1 MEWHIAPHSRVDIH
15 VFSGINFS
23 GERRITN
30 IHAAGGRQGSAL
42 NDFAFR
48 SIAISGPI
56 GTTVVLCTSVLDI
69 GWESRP
75 WRAFRVIKGAGFRT
89 KEGKIAIRAP
99 ELDWFDASDAH
110 RTDNANRYERHLSV
124 DLLPG
129 LKSMGKCALR
139 SGLHFASSCSRGA
152 ADRASSVSGNGSATT
167 DRAVCSRKSVRLT
180 PVL

>member
-1 MEWHIAPHSRVDIH
+1 MEWNIAPHTRVDIH

-30 IHAAGGRQGSAL
+30 IPPAGGRQGSAL
-42 NDFAFR
+42 NDFALR

-69 GWESRP
+69 GWENRP

-99 ELDWFDASDAH
+99 DLDWFDASDAH
-110 RTDNANRYERHLSV
+110 RTDPDFQQTFPQVTEFENGEGWSF
-124 DLLPG
+124 G
-129 LKSMGKCALR
+129 R
-139 SGLHFASSCSRGA
+139 SGSMLLNDNIKQIRIFR
-152 ADRASSVSGNGSATT
+152 DR
-167 DRAVCSRKSVRLT
+167 
-180 PVL
+180 